1 MPITLKQ
8 LFVPFLF
15 LICGWILG
23 ILQFLREKMHAHFRR
38 QRMIEQEKA
47 PPIATAAPPAIEA
60 PLSITDI
67 EMEPETAPEI
77 PKQSRID
84 LIART
89 VSETPPVATPVAP
102 TAIESPPSDYDISS
116 PVVVKKSNPPVK
128 PKTSATKLPPSDPDT
143 TSHPVPTTKSIAP
156 VNPSTPVITALP
168 SNASPLDPLAIIDIS
183 SDPETDSDDEE
194 IELKTVVT
202 IVDVHQQPKEEK
214 ATDTKSIIQPKLV
227 APASPPVKKTETA
240 FESPPTDS
248 DSDSSSDSVTDFLGK
263 VSEPQIVVV
272 HINPQ
277 PQTVVDQKS
286 APKSLIIKPKI
297 ITVTSTK
304 VLTGLDDIVVDRSSD
319 DDPDAISSPAFEME
333 SH

>member
-1 MPITLKQ
+1 MIFRSLWYLAHGFTVSVKLKGQCLLQYNNKGVHRESNLSPIALKQ

-143 TSHPVPTTKSIAP
+143 TSHPVPTTKS
-156 VNPSTPVITALP
+156 NSVITALP
-168 SNASPLDPLAIIDIS
+168 SIKPPPVVIDIS
-183 SDPETDSDDEE
+183 NDSETDSDNEE
-194 IELKTVVT
+194 I
-202 IVDVHQQPKEEK
+202 
-214 ATDTKSIIQPKLV
+214 
-227 APASPPVKKTETA
+227 
-240 FESPPTDS
+240 
-248 DSDSSSDSVTDFLGK
+248 
-263 VSEPQIVVV
+263 
-272 HINPQ
+272 
-277 PQTVVDQKS
+277 
-286 APKSLIIKPKI
+286 SL
-297 ITVTSTK
+297 
-304 VLTGLDDIVVDRSSD
+304 DISLYL
-319 DDPDAISSPAFEME
+319 
-333 SH
+333 

>member
-1 MPITLKQ
+1 MIFFIELKVFLFSKFCRSLWNIAHGFTGHLEASRPSPCLLQYDDKGVQTESNLSPIKLKQ

-38 QRMIEQEKA
+38 QRIEIQQRNVPVV
-47 PPIATAAPPAIEA
+47 PPVIEV
-60 PLSITDI
+60 PLTITDI

-128 PKTSATKLPPSDPDT
+128 PKTSATKLPPSDPNT

-183 SDPETDSDDEE
+183 NESETDSDDEE
-194 IELKTVVT
+194 IELK
-202 IVDVHQQPKEEK
+202 P
-214 ATDTKSIIQPKLV
+214 
-227 APASPPVKKTETA
+227 
-240 FESPPTDS
+240 
-248 DSDSSSDSVTDFLGK
+248 SS
-263 VSEPQIVVV
+263 
-272 HINPQ
+272 
-277 PQTVVDQKS
+277 
-286 APKSLIIKPKI
+286 
-297 ITVTSTK
+297 
-304 VLTGLDDIVVDRSSD
+304 
-319 DDPDAISSPAFEME
+319 
-333 SH
+333 